1 MRPTHLDLL
10 LADAD
15 LAAKAGKYV
24 MYVLAVA
31 GGFLLGNL
39 FTWVVCRIGA
49 KLIFKDRMNTQ
60 LERALRILGGIV
72 VAALVA
78 YLLFRF
84 GTGWGLGGSGSGEGE
99 GSGGIA
105 PSNTPQSPE
114 QPKTDPKKSPPP
126 EVVSSTL
133 RVRIEAA
140 SPNPPTFRF
149 ESAVEAISLA
159 EAKKALDEFKAKVKG
174 EPRLEIRVY
183 QNSTAVDHPTVQALI
198 AHAHELSF
206 ATRVDKVGERVP

>member
-1 MRPTHLDLL
+1 MDVL

-15 LAAKAGKYV
+15 VATKAGKYV
-24 MYVLAVA
+24 MYALAVA

-39 FTWVVCRIGA
+39 FTWFLCRVGA
-49 KLIFKDRMNTQ
+49 KFVLKDRMNPM
-60 LERALRILGGIV
+60 LERALRVLGGLV
-72 VAALVA
+72 VAVLVA

-105 PSNTPQSPE
+105 PSITPQSPE
-114 QPKTDPKKSPPP
+114 QPKTDPKKSPPA

-133 RVRIEAA
+133 RVRIEPA

-149 ESAVEAISLA
+149 ESAA
-159 EAKKALDEFKAKVKG
+159 EAVDLAAAKKGLDEFKAKVKG
-174 EPRLEIRVY
+174 EPRLEIQVY
-183 QNSTAVDHPTVQALI
+183 QNSTAVDHPAVQALI
-198 AHAHELSF
+198 AHAHELNF
-206 ATRVDKVGERVP
+206 ATRVDKVAERLP

>member
-1 MRPTHLDLL
+1 MSTTPLHSL
-10 LADAD
+10 LADVDVAT
-15 LAAKAGKYV
+15 KAGKYV

-39 FTWVVCRIGA
+39 FTWLVCRIGA
-49 KLIFKDRMNTQ
+49 KLVLKARMNAQ
-60 LERALRILGGIV
+60 LERALRILGGII

-105 PSNTPQSPE
+105 PSITPQSPE
-114 QPKTDPKKSPPP
+114 QPKTDPKKSPPA

-133 RVRIEAA
+133 RVRVQA
-140 SPNPPTFRF
+140 SSSFPKTFRI
-149 ESAVEAISLA
+149 ESAAEAVDLPA
-159 EAKKALDEFKAKVKG
+159 AKKALEDFQSRVKG
-174 EPRLEIRVY
+174 EPRLEIEIF
-183 QNSTAVDHPTVQALI
+183 QNSSAADNPTVRDFI
-198 AHAHELSF
+198 DHAHRLSY
-206 ATRVDKVGERVP
+206 ATRVVKVDGPVP